1 MSYDKVVVT
10 GCSYVEGRKFSENH
24 FGKVL
29 SKHFESTYI
38 NLGSHGSS
46 NDYSYL
52 RIMKWL
58 NNTWKVEKF
67 SKSNMNCK
75 DDDRVLVVFG
85 ISQFTRL
92 HKWNNIIDNHDT
104 FWLNKLIDNSSV
116 HDFDFIKDIT
126 EFESEKT
133 RQNFINFYIKY
144 FYNEEFFRDKLEDK
158 LIFLHNY
165 LENKNGKLV
174 VFNSLDDF
182 EPKLN
187 RLNFFRF
194 PINEGWEDENNW
206 KSHCVYKEKNEGWEW
221 DGHPS
226 EYGNLDLGK
235 KLLKFLGENND

>member
-1 MSYDKVVVT
+1 MSYDKVLVT

-58 NNTWKVEKF
+58 NNTWHPEKF
-67 SKSNMNCK
+67 RPTNRNFQ

-85 ISQFTRL
+85 ITQFTRL

-116 HDFDFIKDIT
+116 HNFNFIKDIT

-144 FYNEEFFRDKLEDK
+144 FYNEEFFRDKFEDK

-206 KSHCVYKEKNEGWEW
+206 RSHCVYKEKNEGWEW

-235 KLLKFLGENND
+235 KLLKFLGEKND

>member
-1 MSYDKVVVT
+1 MT
-10 GCSYVEGRKFSENH
+10 IE
-24 FGKVL
+24 
-29 SKHFESTYI
+29 
-38 NLGSHGSS
+38 
-46 NDYSYL
+46 YL
-52 RIMKWL
+52 W
-58 NNTWKVEKF
+58 
-67 SKSNMNCK
+67 C
-75 DDDRVLVVFG
+75 LVF
-85 ISQFTRL
+85 QFTRL

-116 HDFDFIKDIT
+116 HNFNFIKDIT

-144 FYNEEFFRDKLEDK
+144 FYNEEFFRDKFEDK

-235 KLLKFLGENND
+235 KLLKFLGEKND

>member
-10 GCSYVEGRKFSENH
+10 GCSYVEGRKKSENH
-24 FGKVL
+24 FGRVL
-29 SKHFESTYI
+29 SKHFKSIYL

-58 NNTWKVEKF
+58 NNTWKAK
-67 SKSNMNCK
+67 KIIKMNRNCK

-85 ISQFTRL
+85 VTQFTRI
-92 HKWNNIIDNHDT
+92 HHWNNIIDNHDT
-104 FWLNKLIDNSSV
+104 FWSNKLIDNSSV
-116 HDFDFIKDIT
+116 NNFNFIKNIT
-126 EFESEKT
+126 DFEDEKT
-133 RQNFINFYIKY
+133 RENFINFYIKY
-144 FYNEEFFRDKLEDK
+144 FYNEEFFRDKLEEQ

-165 LENKNGKLV
+165 LENRNGKLL

-194 PINEGWEDENNW
+194 PKHDNWKFHCVDKREKKGWE
-206 KSHCVYKEKNEGWEW
+206 HW

-226 EYGNLDLGK
+226 DYANLDLGK
-235 KLLKFLGENND
+235 KLINFLGEQND

>member
-1 MSYDKVVVT
+1 MSFDKVVVT
-10 GCSYVEGRKFSENH
+10 GCSYVEGRKKSENH
-24 FGKVL
+24 FGRVL
-29 SKHFESTYI
+29 SKHFKSIYL

-58 NNTWKVEKF
+58 NNTWNAEKF
-67 SKSNMNCK
+67 IKMNRNCK

-85 ISQFTRL
+85 VTQFTRI
-92 HKWNNIIDNHDT
+92 HHWNNIIDNHDT
-104 FWLNKLIDNSSV
+104 FWSNKLIDNSSV
-116 HDFDFIKDIT
+116 NNFNFIKNIT
-126 EFESEKT
+126 DFEDEKT
-133 RQNFINFYIKY
+133 RENFINFYIKY
-144 FYNEEFFRDKLEDK
+144 FYNEEFFRDKLEEQ

-165 LENKNGKLV
+165 LENRNGKLL

-194 PINEGWEDENNW
+194 PKHDNWKFHCVDKREKKGWE
-206 KSHCVYKEKNEGWEW
+206 HW

-226 EYGNLDLGK
+226 DYANLDLGK
-235 KLLKFLGENND
+235 KLINFLGEQND